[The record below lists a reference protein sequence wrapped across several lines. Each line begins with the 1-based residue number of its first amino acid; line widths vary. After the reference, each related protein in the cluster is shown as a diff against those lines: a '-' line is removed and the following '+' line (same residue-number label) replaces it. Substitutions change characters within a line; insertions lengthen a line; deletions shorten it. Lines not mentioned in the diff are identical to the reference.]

1 MNLGQMLLIVLALW
15 LLATIQLTINSSI
28 TRSSLVTMDSEA
40 RVDAISIGQAMLDEI
55 QSKSFDS
62 STVNDTLYFLNHLTP
77 SSRFGPDRTIEKTVS
92 SNEKEPFKSMILFND
107 VDDYHRYTRIV
118 TPTHLGEFYLRDS
131 IIYVRANDQDVYS
144 AAPTW
149 YKKIIVVVKHP
160 NLVDSV
166 TIKSLMVYR
175 EYF

>member
-1 MNLGQMLLIVLALW
+1 MNLGQILLIILALW

-28 TRSSLVTMDSEA
+28 TRASLVTMDSEA
-40 RVDAISIGQAMLDEI
+40 RIDAISVGQAMIDEI

-62 STVNDTLYFLNHLTP
+62 CAVNDTIYFLNKLTP
-77 SSRFGPDRTIEKTVS
+77 SSKFGPDRTIEKTVLA
-92 SNEKEPFKSMILFND
+92 NDKEPFKSMILFND

-118 TPTHLGEFYLRDS
+118 TPTHLGEFFVRDS
-131 IIYVRANDQDVYS
+131 IIYVRANDQNVYS
-144 AAPTW
+144 ATPTW

-166 TIKSLMVYR
+166 VIKSLKVYR